1 VDLFFFFFE
10 FQIWKDAVFGF
21 ATQELAKDPDF
32 QKKNGGVHISAIQ
45 QYLGLDYKTVKR
57 YLDFP

>member
-21 ATQELAKDPDF
+21 ATQELAKEPEF
-32 QKKNGGVHISAIQ
+32 QKKNGRGAHLSYPAISW
-45 QYLGLDYKTVKR
+45 LGL
-57 YLDFP
+57 